1 MDQYAM
7 KVYSGH
13 QDTSRCNWITG
24 ACVEKNIVKK
34 VGTL

>member
-13 QDTSRCNWITG
+13 QDNWITG